1 MERYKTFEELKKG
14 DSYYY
19 FEYHRRLDGELV
31 FCLQEIPILSI
42 EITSIPCDSKEK
54 KSNAI
59 LCTRYNK
66 RYNLNVV
73 DIFNEGLSSSNHFYA
88 DKREIFD
95 IIISSNDFSESEI
108 GEITK
113 KYFFEKTSR

>member
-19 FEYHRRLDGELV
+19 FDYHRRESDGELFFCFQEFPLVYIETTHIGV
-31 FCLQEIPILSI
+31 F
-42 EITSIPCDSKEK
+42 
-54 KSNAI
+54 
-59 LCTRYNK
+59 CTRYDK

-73 DIFNEGLSSSNHFYA
+73 DIFNHGLSSSNHFYA
-88 DKREIFD
+88 DKREIFE